1 MRMIKDL
8 LREMKFHPQNGFL
21 ETDTT
26 LKIKRVFP
34 STFSRTRL
42 ECLEKTLIVATC
54 VRKIFGRNIGKPYK
68 RLLITS
74 RCDQGDK
81 LI

>member
-1 MRMIKDL
+1 MINDL